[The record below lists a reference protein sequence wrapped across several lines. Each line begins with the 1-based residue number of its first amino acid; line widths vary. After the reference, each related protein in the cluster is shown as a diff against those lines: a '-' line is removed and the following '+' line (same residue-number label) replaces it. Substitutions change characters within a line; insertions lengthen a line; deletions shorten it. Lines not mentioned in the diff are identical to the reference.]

1 MKNTILN
8 FEERTGIIDGKE
20 YTVPDYFSKNT
31 NVKSFF
37 DNTPNKASMTKRIL
51 LQNNEKLERLQYE
64 FYKNTDYWDIIQ
76 LINGIDPL
84 VSLPLD
90 DDFIREEQ
98 DSLQEKFFQYYYKEL
113 SKQEQEQIKEDFQE
127 DLIEQQ
133 NKKRYITI
141 INPDSIPRFLSML
154 KSAGFM

>member
-51 LQNNEKLERLQYE
+51 LQNNEKLERL
-64 FYKNTDYWDIIQ
+64 
-76 LINGIDPL
+76 
-84 VSLPLD
+84 
-90 DDFIREEQ
+90 
-98 DSLQEKFFQYYYKEL
+98 
-113 SKQEQEQIKEDFQE
+113 
-127 DLIEQQ
+127 
-133 NKKRYITI
+133 
-141 INPDSIPRFLSML
+141 
-154 KSAGFM
+154 